1 VLWLLPSYSLD
12 DTPRSPYRPRRLLPF
27 LFSDASMK
35 DYEPLSGVDA
45 AWLRMDDPTNLMT
58 ITSVL
63 VLEDRMEIDTL
74 REIVKERFI
83 GLTRFRQ
90 RIRNASSGVHWELDP
105 NFDLKQHV
113 RRSALPGDRGKA
125 ELQERVSE
133 LMSTPLDPNKP
144 LWHLELIED
153 YSGGSAIIA
162 RIHHC
167 IADGIALVQVL
178 LSLTDEYFDPSRFPS
193 SESKGPRLPSL
204 ISGPLN
210 AARKAA
216 DAASALISEGAK
228 SIMDIGHVTHRA
240 KQGMSLGA
248 AISKLALIGSDSD
261 TVLKGKLGV
270 AQNAVWSGPIDLNV
284 VKKTG
289 HAINA
294 KVNDVLLGAVAG
306 ALRYY
311 LEQRGEPTD
320 DVRVR
325 GMIPVNLRDAED
337 AFDLG
342 NRFGLVYVDLPVWID
357 DRAERVLEIKRQMD
371 EIKASSE
378 AVAAFG
384 ILEVLG
390 YFPNELEGP
399 AVQMFSSKASAVLT
413 NVPGPRQKLHM
424 NGHRLQHIMP
434 WVPRAGKIGLGVSI
448 FSYAGDV
455 RLGIACD
462 NGLIPDPGTIIEGF
476 EHEFDQIVETFR
488 ARGDTAPNTKS
499 QPDLTDTPAGDTP
512 ADDAE

>member
-1 VLWLLPSYSLD
+1 
-12 DTPRSPYRPRRLLPF
+12 
-27 LFSDASMK
+27 MK

-45 AWLRMDDPTNLMT
+45 AWLHMDDPTNLMT
-58 ITSVL
+58 ITAVL
-63 VLEDRMEIDTL
+63 VLEDRMEIGTL
-74 REIVKERFI
+74 REIVEERFI

-90 RIRNASSGVHWELDP
+90 RIRHASSGVHWELDP
-105 NFDLKQHV
+105 NFDLTQHV
-113 RRSALPGDRGKA
+113 RLSALPGDRGKA

-144 LWHLELIED
+144 LWHMELIED
-153 YSGGSAIIA
+153 YSGGSAIIV

-178 LSLTDEYFDPSRFPS
+178 LSLTDEYFDLSRFPS
-193 SESKGPRLPSL
+193 SDDSGTRLPSL

-210 AARKAA
+210 AVRKAA
-216 DAASALISEGAK
+216 DAASALLSEGAK

-248 AISKLALIGSDSD
+248 ALSKLALIGSDSD

-270 AQNAVWSGPIDLNV
+270 AQNAMWSGPVDLDV

-289 HAINA
+289 HAVDA

-311 LEQRGEPTD
+311 LEERGEPAD
-320 DVRVR
+320 DVLVR
-325 GMIPVNLRDAED
+325 GMIPVNLRDVED

-342 NRFGLVYVDLPVWID
+342 NRFGLVYVDLPVWLD
-357 DRAERVLEIKRQMD
+357 DRAERVLEIKHQMD

-378 AVAAFG
+378 AVATLG
-384 ILEVLG
+384 ILEVVG
-390 YFPNELEGP
+390 YFPSELEGP

-413 NVPGPRQKLHM
+413 NVPGPRRKLHM
-424 NGHRLQHIMP
+424 NGHRVQHIMP

-462 NGLIPDPGTIIEGF
+462 SGLVSDPETIIEGF

-488 ARGDTAPNTKS
+488 TRGDTAPDTSS
-499 QPDLTDTPAGDTP
+499 QPNLTDAAAGDSS
-512 ADDAE
+512 DDNT

>member
-1 VLWLLPSYSLD
+1 
-12 DTPRSPYRPRRLLPF
+12 
-27 LFSDASMK
+27 MK

-63 VLEDRMEIDTL
+63 VLEDRMDIDTL
-74 REIVKERFI
+74 REIVAERFI

-90 RIRNASSGVHWELDP
+90 RIRNASSGVHWEIDP
-105 NFDLKQHV
+105 NFDLTQHV
-113 RRSALPGDRGKA
+113 RRSALPGDAGKA

-133 LMSTPLDPNKP
+133 LMGTPLDPNKP
-144 LWHLELIED
+144 LWHLELIEE
-153 YSGGSAIIA
+153 YAGGSAIIA

-178 LSLTDEYFDPSRFPS
+178 LSLTDEYFDPSRFPAETS
-193 SESKGPRLPSL
+193 SGRRLPSL
-204 ISGPLN
+204 IRAPIN
-210 AARKAA
+210 AARKAV

-228 SIMDIGHVTHRA
+228 SIMDPGHVTHRA

-248 AISKLALIGSDSD
+248 ALSKLALLGADSD

-270 AQNAVWSGPIDLNV
+270 AQNAAWSGPIVLDV
-284 VKKTG
+284 VKQTG
-289 HAINA
+289 HAVNA
-294 KVNDVLLGAVAG
+294 KVNDVLLAAVAG

-311 LEQRGEPTD
+311 LEERGEPTD
-320 DVRVR
+320 GVCVR
-325 GMIPVNLRDAED
+325 GMIPVNLREVED
-337 AFDLG
+337 AFHLG
-342 NRFGLVYVDLPVWID
+342 NRFGLVYVDLPVWLD
-357 DRAERVLEIKRQMD
+357 GRAERVLEVKRQMD

-378 AVAAFG
+378 AMAAFG

-390 YFPNELEGP
+390 YFPNEMEGP

-413 NVPGPRQKLHM
+413 NVPGPRKKLHM

-455 RLGIACD
+455 RVGIACD
-462 NGLIPDPGTIIEGF
+462 NGLIPDPETILEGF
-476 EHEFDQIVETFR
+476 EHEFDQLVETFR
-488 ARGDTAPNTKS
+488 TRGDTAPDKKS
-499 QPDLTDTPAGDTP
+499 QPDFTDTASSDSP
-512 ADDAE
+512 ADGPA

>member
-1 VLWLLPSYSLD
+1 
-12 DTPRSPYRPRRLLPF
+12 
-27 LFSDASMK
+27 MK

-45 AWLRMDDPTNLMT
+45 AWLHMDDPTNLMT
-58 ITSVL
+58 ITAVL
-63 VLEDRMEIDTL
+63 VLEDRMEIGTL
-74 REIVKERFI
+74 REIVEERFI

-90 RIRNASSGVHWELDP
+90 RIRHASSGVHWELDP
-105 NFDLKQHV
+105 NFDLTQHV
-113 RRSALPGDRGKA
+113 RLSALPGDRGKA

-133 LMSTPLDPNKP
+133 LMSTPLAPNKP
-144 LWHLELIED
+144 LWHMELIED
-153 YSGGSAIIA
+153 YSGGSAIIV

-193 SESKGPRLPSL
+193 ESEGSRLPSL

-210 AARKAA
+210 AVRKAA

-248 AISKLALIGSDSD
+248 ALSKLALIGTDSD

-270 AQNAVWSGPIDLNV
+270 AQNAVWSGPIDLDV
-284 VKKTG
+284 VKETG
-289 HAINA
+289 CAVDA
-294 KVNDVLLGAVAG
+294 KVNDVLLAAVAG

-320 DVRVR
+320 DVQVR
-325 GMIPVNLRDAED
+325 GMIPVNLRDVED

-342 NRFGLVYVDLPVWID
+342 NRFGLVYVDLPVWMD
-357 DRAERVLEIKRQMD
+357 DRAERVLEVKRQMD

-378 AVAAFG
+378 AVATFG

-390 YFPNELEGP
+390 YFPNEMEGP
-399 AVQMFSSKASAVLT
+399 AVQLFSSKASAVLT

-424 NGHRLQHIMP
+424 NGHRVQNIMP

-462 NGLIPDPGTIIEGF
+462 DGLIPDPETIIEGF

-488 ARGDTAPNTKS
+488 ARGDTAPGKGT
-499 QPDLTDTPAGDTP
+499 QPNLTDAPSDDSST
-512 ADDAE
+512 DDA